1 MDADG
6 IITVTMNNLSIESE
20 ETVDIQL
27 AENGYKV
34 VEAKVVTEN
43 DMHAMNTFEAPE
55 TVTEKD
61 LTGYTETAEGI
72 RVVMPKNSVV
82 ELRLKK

>member
-1 MDADG
+1 MSIIIAAKAASSTEGANLDILYEKEMDD
-6 IITVTMNNLSIESE
+6 LKS
-20 ETVDIQL
+20 DD
-27 AENGYKV
+27 K
-34 VEAKVVTEN
+34 
-43 DMHAMNTFEAPE
+43 
-55 TVTEKD
+55 KD